1 MVCGTRVTPKG
12 FCGVQTDQESL
23 EESHGAPLAESRSG
37 APMTVDVDD
46 YYRRYG
52 PMVLRRCRALLR
64 NEEDARDAL
73 QETFIKLVRY
83 QDRLEDRAPSSLLYR
98 MATHVC
104 LNRIRAKRRR
114 PAEPNA
120 ELIARIAEIRDGEE
134 QSIAS
139 NALQRIF
146 GGEQE
151 STRVMAVLHLLDGMT
166 LEEVAE
172 EVGMSVSG
180 VRKRL
185 RGLKKRVQELRE
197 VEL

>member
-1 MVCGTRVTPKG
+1 
-12 FCGVQTDQESL
+12 
-23 EESHGAPLAESRSG
+23 
-37 APMTVDVDD
+37 MTVDVDD

-52 PMVLRRCRALLR
+52 PMVLRRCRTLLR

-120 ELIARIAEIRDGEE
+120 ELIERIAEIRDGEE

-139 NALQRIF
+139 NALRRIF
-146 GGEQE
+146 GDEQE